1 MADIKVRVGQQ
12 NAVKII
18 SSVSGSAGGSAV
30 VSQNVIGGIA
40 SVTSLQ
46 VSGVSTFVG
55 LSTFQGD
62 AYFRNVYV
70 QSSSITNLN
79 LTGIA
84 TFSGDLYY
92 SSFYTNGLAY
102 FDSSGLLRSTDSP
115 IDAIDN
121 TNYIMTTDD
130 FGVPIWSSVIE
141 GGSY

>member
-40 SVTSLQ
+40 SVTSLR
-46 VSGVSTFVG
+46 VTGVSTFVG

-62 AYFRNVYV
+62 TYFSNLYA
-70 QSSSITNLN
+70 QSASITNLN
-79 LTGIA
+79 LTGVS

-92 SSFYTNGLAY
+92 SSFYTYGLAY
-102 FDSSGLLRSTDSP
+102 FNSSGLLRSTDGTDDP
-115 IDAIDN
+115 IN
-121 TNYIMTTDD
+121 YTNYIMTTND
-130 FGVPIWSSVIE
+130 FGVPTWSNVIE
-141 GGSY
+141 GGSF